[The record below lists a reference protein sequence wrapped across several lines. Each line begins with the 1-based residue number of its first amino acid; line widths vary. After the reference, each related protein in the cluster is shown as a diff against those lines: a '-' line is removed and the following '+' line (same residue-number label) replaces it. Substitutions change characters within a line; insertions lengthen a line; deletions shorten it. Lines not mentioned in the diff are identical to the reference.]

1 MTLLPNTSVGSNDF
15 GQKQNIW
22 DIGDYIVKCNFLAQ
36 FKNIWLCPK
45 SFRTKRRTRYL
56 KSTVKSQAE
65 ACVTIQ

>member
-36 FKNIWLCPK
+36 FQNHLGPREGPGI
-45 SFRTKRRTRYL
+45 
-56 KSTVKSQAE
+56 
-65 ACVTIQ
+65 